1 MNMRM
6 WFALGAL
13 ASLLAACAQAPPSQ
27 PLLGFPIFGSAAET
41 PPPPAPPPPTTA
53 AIPPPKQQAAQPHPK
68 PAVKKAA
75 APKTTKP
82 SKKVILVKATPKGP
96 CGAHDQSAC
105 KATTTCAW
113 REPHVR
119 SDGAIVA
126 GYCHA
131 PEAKQ

>member
-1 MNMRM
+1 MRM
-6 WFALGAL
+6 WFALGTL
-13 ASLLAACAQAPPSQ
+13 ACVLAACAQAPSSQ

-41 PPPPAPPPPTTA
+41 PPPAPPPPTTA

-75 APKTTKP
+75 KP
-82 SKKVILVKATPKGP
+82 SKKVVLVKAAPKGP

-105 KATTTCAW
+105 KANARCAW
-113 REPHVR
+113 SEAHVR

-131 PEAKQ
+131 PEPKQ